1 MPRNPSRGFGSA
13 PSFSETAGH
22 RGTVAPTFDRAT
34 AAHLTDVDDTPRI
47 PSGLRGFGSAPS
59 FSETAAH
66 WGADAPTLDRTTAA
80 HPTDIDDTPRIPSAL
95 RGFGSALSF
104 FETAAHRGTVAE
116 TFECLVSKLDCAANR
131 INDRAT
137 AAHLTDI
144 DDTPIAVTFGGD
156 ASAFGAETTASAI
169 MLGKAVDLGLVSY
182 AIGTCSYTA
191 AATATEGDTAVAV
204 SNSFATVT
212 GADLVITF
220 TRSGSTDMTQGAD
233 LAYET
238 STTSFLAIDLE
249 FWDSANG
256 PIVIEYDW
264 ELCRLKLP
272 TEIEDNTAVL
282 DTLLE
287 LFGEGTFTQVDS
299 AALTIE
305 DTMSTATAVGT
316 LVAA

>member
-1 MPRNPSRGFGSA
+1 MPRMPWVQRGFGSA
-13 PSFSETAGH
+13 PSFPETAGH
-22 RGTVAPTFDRAT
+22 RGTVAPTFDGSASRHDWAADRFSDRAT
-34 AAHLTDVDDTPRI
+34 AAHRTDCDDAPRI
-47 PSGLRGFGSAPS
+47 PSVLRGF
-59 FSETAAH
+59 
-66 WGADAPTLDRTTAA
+66 D
-80 HPTDIDDTPRIPSAL
+80 SAL
-95 RGFGSALSF
+95 DF
-104 FETAAHRGTVAE
+104 FETAAERGTVAQS
-116 TFECLVSKLDCAANR
+116 FDCLVSKLDCAANR

-137 AAHLTDI
+137 AAHRTDI
-144 DDTPIAVTFGGD
+144 DDTPITVTFGGD
-156 ASAFGAETTASAI
+156 ASAYGTETTASAV
-169 MLGKAVDLGLVSY
+169 MLGKTVDLGLVSY

-191 AATATEGDTAVAV
+191 AAAATEGDTAVAV
-204 SNSFATVT
+204 SNSFADVT

-249 FWDSANG
+249 FWDSPKG
-256 PIVIEYDW
+256 PIVVEYDW
-264 ELCRLKLP
+264 ELRRLKLP

-287 LFGEGTFTQVDS
+287 SFGEDTFTQVDS

-305 DTMSTATAVGT
+305 DTMSTATAWGT